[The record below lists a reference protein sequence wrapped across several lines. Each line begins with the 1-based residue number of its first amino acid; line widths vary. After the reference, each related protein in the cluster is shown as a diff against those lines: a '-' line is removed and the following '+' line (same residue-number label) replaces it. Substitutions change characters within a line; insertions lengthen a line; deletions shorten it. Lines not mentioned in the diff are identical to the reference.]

1 MLFCKTMPSCSIVAP
16 TLKAAASSFVHTVS
30 FLVGIVATRVMTVSV
45 LMGTVEYLDAC
56 LVIECN
62 R

>member
-1 MLFCKTMPSCSIVAP
+1 
-16 TLKAAASSFVHTVS
+16 VHTVS